1 MKPGELVYI
10 DDITTGSMLGIV
22 LRVMNPY
29 PGDPNYERC
38 EVFWN
43 GKPPHWMFGSVFP
56 GAWCSS
62 HLLKVVK

>member
-1 MKPGELVYI
+1 MKPGDLVYI
-10 DDITTGSMLGIV
+10 NDITTGFMLGIV
-22 LRVMNPY
+22 LRVVNPY

-43 GKPPHWMFGSVFP
+43 GKPPHWMLGSVLP

-62 HLLKVVK
+62 HILKVVR